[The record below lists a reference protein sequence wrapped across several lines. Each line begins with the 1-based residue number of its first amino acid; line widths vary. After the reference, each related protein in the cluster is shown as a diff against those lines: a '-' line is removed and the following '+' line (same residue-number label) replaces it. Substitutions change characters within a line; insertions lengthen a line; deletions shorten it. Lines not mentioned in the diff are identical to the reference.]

1 MEILRPKSARGKK
14 VKYLCIAAH
23 QDDVEI
29 MAYHGILKG
38 LNSKSYSFS
47 AVVTC
52 DGGGSARSGV
62 YASYSDDDMKQVRIK
77 EQLKAAEL
85 GKYEHLFLLN
95 KPSSEVKMKVNDGI
109 IYEYIDIILM
119 LKPEVI
125 YTHNLL
131 DKHPTHI
138 GVVTKVIEA
147 LRRIDKKDRPKLV
160 LGCEV
165 WRDLDWVKDDR
176 KIALDV
182 SKRPKLAKDIL
193 NVFDSQIA
201 GGKRYDLAAIG
212 RRYANATFSQSHS
225 VDTVKAITYAIDLT
239 PLINNANMSIK
250 DYALS
255 FVSELENDIKAMMEV
270 IAND

>member
-1 MEILRPKSARGKK
+1 MKILTPSSRRNRK

-29 MAYHGILKG
+29 MAFHGILKG
-38 LNSKSYSFS
+38 LQSKKFSFA

-52 DGGGSARSGV
+52 DGAGSARSGK
-62 YASYSDDDMKQVRIK
+62 YAEYTDEMMKEVRIL

-85 GKYEHLFLLN
+85 GKYEYLYLLEQTS
-95 KPSSEVKMKVNDGI
+95 KDVKDKTNSDIVSQYIEI
-109 IYEYIDIILM
+109 IKN

-131 DKHPTHI
+131 DKHPTHV
-138 GVVTKVIEA
+138 GVVLKVIEA
-147 LRRIDKKDRPKLV
+147 LRQLNENERPKIV
-160 LGCEV
+160 YGCEV
-165 WRDLDWVKDDR
+165 WRDLDWINDDR

-182 SKRPKLAKDIL
+182 SKKPKLAKDIL

-212 RRYANATFSQSHS
+212 RRYANATFSSSHS
-225 VDTVKAITYAIDLT
+225 VDEYKAITYAIDLT
-239 PLINNANMSIK
+239 PLMNK
-250 DYALS
+250 DVNIQEFALS
-255 FVSELENDIKAMMEV
+255 FVDDLRNEITKV
-270 IAND
+270 I